1 MRERGPAN
9 HLQKL
14 RDPAR
19 LAALATSELMDS
31 PAEAAFDR
39 VTRLTAKWLG
49 VPVALLSLV
58 DEQRQFFKS
67 AIGLAEPWAARRET
81 PLSHSFCQY
90 GVTSGEPLIVSDAR
104 EHPWLSANLAIRD
117 LGVIAY
123 AGVPLLTS
131 EQHVLGMLCAI
142 DSTPRPWS
150 EEEIGMLRE
159 LAALVATEMEL
170 RARVTALKV
179 AEAAA
184 EENRA
189 LLRSV
194 LDCMEDSVVVTG
206 KDGQVLL
213 GNQTAKRV
221 RPPAVVRLAAQ
232 GGQYGLF
239 LPDGTTPLL
248 PEDFPSVRA
257 LHGEII
263 QDLEIIRRMP
273 GEPEQSYL
281 VNASPVRDASGNIH
295 AAVSVGRDNTKA
307 RLARGALSRSVA
319 LFRTVVRNLPNG
331 AVILFDQNLRYMMA
345 DGERLLA
352 SIGLSN
358 EALVGKTLQEVI
370 PPERFEMM
378 AARYRAALAG
388 EAQHF
393 EVVRDGLT
401 FALNLV
407 PVRDERDVITAG
419 MALIYDV
426 TEHKR
431 TEASLRQQ
439 ADEIRKLSIRDDLT
453 GRPALLFFVDLNG
466 MKMINDEY
474 GHDEGDGALCETAN
488 VLRAAF
494 RASDVVGRLGGDEFV
509 ALLPDANET
518 QIDLFAA
525 RIERELA
532 ERNDRVGGY
541 RLSASIGG
549 CAYDPAQAESIEAL
563 LARADA
569 LMYEQKR
576 NRPGSRRSPA
586 PAAPPPSLTPAA
598 K

>member
-1 MRERGPAN
+1 
-9 HLQKL
+9 
-14 RDPAR
+14 
-19 LAALATSELMDS
+19 
-31 PAEAAFDR
+31 
-39 VTRLTAKWLG
+39 
-49 VPVALLSLV
+49 
-58 DEQRQFFKS
+58 
-67 AIGLAEPWAARRET
+67 
-81 PLSHSFCQY
+81 
-90 GVTSGEPLIVSDAR
+90 
-104 EHPWLSANLAIRD
+104 
-117 LGVIAY
+117 
-123 AGVPLLTS
+123 
-131 EQHVLGMLCAI
+131 
-142 DSTPRPWS
+142 
-150 EEEIGMLRE
+150 
-159 LAALVATEMEL
+159 
-170 RARVTALKV
+170 
-179 AEAAA
+179 
-184 EENRA
+184 
-189 LLRSV
+189 
-194 LDCMEDSVVVTG
+194 MEDSVVVTG

-213 GNQTAKRV
+213 SNYAAERV
-221 RPPAVVRLAAQ
+221 RPAAVVTLAAQ

-248 PEDFPSVRA
+248 PEDLPGVRA
-257 LHGEII
+257 LRGEVI
-263 QDLEIIRRMP
+263 QDLEIIRRTP
-273 GEPEQSYL
+273 GEPEQSYR
-281 VNASPVRDASGNIH
+281 VNASPVRDASGVIH

-307 RLARGALSRSVA
+307 RLARGALARSVA

-331 AVILFDQNLRYMMA
+331 AVILFDQSLRYMMA

-358 EALVGKTLQEVI
+358 QALVGKLLQEVV
-370 PPERFEMM
+370 PPERYEMM
-378 AARYRAALAG
+378 AERYRAALAG
-388 EAQHF
+388 ETQNF
-393 EVVRDGLT
+393 EVTRDGLT

-453 GRPALLFFVDLNG
+453 GLYNRRGFLELSRQQLKLADRSGRPALLFFVDLNG

-474 GHDEGDGALCETAN
+474 GHDEGDSALCEAAN

-509 ALLPDANET
+509 ALLPDASEA
-518 QIDLFAA
+518 QIELFAA
-525 RIERELA
+525 RIERELV
-532 ERNDRVGGY
+532 ERNDRADRGY

-549 CAYDPAQAESIEAL
+549 CAYDPSQSESIEAL

-576 NRPGSRRSPA
+576 SRPGSRRSPA
-586 PAAPPPSLTPAA
+586 PAGPPPSSLAPLA